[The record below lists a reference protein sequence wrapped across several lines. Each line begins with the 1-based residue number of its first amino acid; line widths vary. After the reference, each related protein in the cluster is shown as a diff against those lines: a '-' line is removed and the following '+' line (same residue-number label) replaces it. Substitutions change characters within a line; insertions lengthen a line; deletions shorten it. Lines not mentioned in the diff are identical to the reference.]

1 VISNDLLAY
10 LSALPPQRRDEF
22 DALCARVAA
31 IDVPESCGAFV
42 FLPNQVGH
50 PLYDDAAAVF
60 WKATEQ
66 LYLSDAVTDGDLP
79 LVYWGFH
86 SYDLLARRS
95 SNGILITDR
104 TLYLMDVGRSS
115 ARLPLARVDLAS
127 IRVDDERL
135 VVGEAGIGLAQ
146 AARLLGE
153 STAVDSAAYLR
164 EVVAELQDLI
174 PPTPR
179 ADAAAGSTTDD
190 LVRASRLSEDFLLP
204 SRPRDAKKIAKLSA
218 KWQIPA
224 GETVRV
230 SLSSPTLAGIYGLAI
245 TDAALY
251 SRDLMEPLDRT
262 TLSDIDGIEWV
273 AQKKAFRVAEGHF
286 VPALPAIT
294 DDNREYVVGLLRS
307 LIAARE

>member
-1 VISNDLLAY
+1 MISNDLLAY

-179 ADAAAGSTTDD
+179 ADAVAGSTTDD